1 MENLQEQDGRIDH
14 VPSGPSDEVMARAH
28 EMQEATLADLKDGHW
43 GVSKVF
49 ETESGE
55 EIHGG
60 YAFVLPGEFP
70 TMVGD
75 KAVAEHKFL
84 METLKATED
93 QEDRRSILREA
104 FVGKLTSTIDG
115 HALTAE
121 EFDAAWDA
129 AERLAEEEFGDDL
142 GTKNLPPHVR
152 AEIAA
157 SLRKGRAGFAPVTY
171 VSPAESVGVAEIVDG
186 VINVGGVEIELMP
199 GQRIGGGQLP
209 VFVRRRQDQSVIDI
223 AMSFADG
230 LEMEELAE
238 MDRQAELH
246 PGGPKAYW
254 RDKISK
260 ADGTPLSD
268 KEFED
273 YWSEGHEDEDDED
286 EEILTLKPTPVSTEA
301 V

>member
-1 MENLQEQDGRIDH
+1 MENSQEQDGRIDH
-14 VPSGPSDEVMARAH
+14 VPSGPSDEVLALAH
-28 EMQEATLADLKDGHW
+28 EMQEARLADLKDGHW
-43 GVSKVF
+43 GVSNVF

-104 FVGKLTSTIDG
+104 FVDELTSTIDG

-129 AERLAEEEFGDDL
+129 AELFEEEFGHDL

-157 SLRKGRAGFAPVTY
+157 SRRKGRAGFAPVTY
-171 VSPAESVGVAEIVDG
+171 VSPAESVGIAEIVDG
-186 VINVGGVEIELMP
+186 VINVGGVEIELIP

-230 LEMEELAE
+230 LAMEELAE

-268 KEFED
+268 EEFEE
-273 YWSEGHEDEDDED
+273 YWSEGHEDED
-286 EEILTLKPTPVSTEA
+286 EEILTPGPTPVSPEA